1 MVMQVAHSPIII
13 DKENIPGLSFPIED
27 VLMVESEKQKR
38 LIDLK
43 NANELGDLA
52 QYKVKILFEDASG
65 QKKVDTTVWKTTE
78 KDVVLKYGIRLPI
91 HRVVRV
97 DFP

>member
-1 MVMQVAHSPIII
+1 MQVAHSPVII
-13 DKENIPGLSFPIED
+13 DKENIPGLRFPNED
-27 VLMVESEKQKR
+27 VLSVNSEKQKR
-38 LIDLK
+38 LLDLK

-65 QKKVDTTVWKTTE
+65 LKKVDTTVWKTTE

-91 HRVVRV
+91 HRVLRV
-97 DFP
+97 YFP